1 MPFPIATVSDIPR
14 SDLNVLAI
22 VVVIATAFQDEKGFR
37 IALMLVITYGT
48 AGIQDGPG
56 KDTPF
61 SIHFIFPL

>member
-1 MPFPIATVSDIPR
+1 MPFSITAVGNVPR
-14 SDLNVLAI
+14 SDLDMLAI
-22 VVVIATAFQDEKGFR
+22 VVVIAMDFQDEKGFR

-61 SIHFIFPL
+61 SIHFSFPL